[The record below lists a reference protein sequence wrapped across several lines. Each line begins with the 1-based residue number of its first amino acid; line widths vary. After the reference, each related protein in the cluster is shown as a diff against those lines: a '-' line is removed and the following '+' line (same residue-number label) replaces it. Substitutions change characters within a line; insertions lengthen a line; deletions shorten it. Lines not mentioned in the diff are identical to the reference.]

1 MWRYCGA
8 SIFIFIGVLELV
20 LAINKRVRDE
30 LMKNSPVKLSRGVS
44 VTFLLAALSAFGFA
58 AAILF
63 YNRIF

>member
-8 SIFIFIGVLELV
+8 SVFILIGLLELV

-30 LMKNSPVKLSRGVS
+30 LMKNSPIQLTRSLS
-44 VTFLLAALSAFGFA
+44 VTFLVAALSAFGIA

-63 YNRIF
+63 FYR